1 MNRGR
6 RGEKVFESKNDYE
19 CFINVL
25 LEAVE
30 LFALRISAFCLMPNH
45 YHLLVQTPDAN
56 LSRGMRHINGVYTQ
70 RFNKAHAFDGQLFRG
85 RYKAIVV
92 EEENY
97 LLQLVRYIHR
107 NPVRAK
113 IVAKPEDYQWSSHK
127 GYLSGTKKWDWL
139 HKSVILSMLAT
150 DPGSQARTY
159 RAFMGEAEDQ
169 ALLQTLDLKKW
180 PAILGDKKFI
190 EQLKEKFFEE
200 KQHADIPDSKRLAP
214 EIAQI
219 KQVVCKAYNIDE
231 DKLYY
236 SKRAFF
242 NEPRAMG
249 MFLTRQIC
257 GESLKTIGEHFKIDS
272 YSTVSTVIYR
282 FKQRLS
288 HDPDLSKKMALIRQ
302 SIMSQ
307 GET

>member
-1 MNRGR
+1 MGLRGSSLTLTHKKHTGININMARPLRIQFPNAWYHVMNRGR
-6 RGEKVFESKNDYE
+6 RGEKVFESRNDYE

-30 LFALRISAFCLMPNH
+30 LFALRVSAFCLMPNH
-45 YHLLVQTPDAN
+45 YHLLVQPPDAN

-70 RFNKAHAFDGQLFRG
+70 RFNKAHSFDGQLFRG

-92 EEENY
+92 E
-97 LLQLVRYIHR
+97 
-107 NPVRAK
+107 
-113 IVAKPEDYQWSSHK
+113 
-127 GYLSGTKKWDWL
+127 
-139 HKSVILSMLAT
+139 
-150 DPGSQARTY
+150 
-159 RAFMGEAEDQ
+159 
-169 ALLQTLDLKKW
+169 
-180 PAILGDKKFI
+180 
-190 EQLKEKFFEE
+190 
-200 KQHADIPDSKRLAP
+200 P
-214 EIAQI
+214 EIAKI
-219 KQVVCKAYNIDE
+219 KQVICKAYNIDE
-231 DKLYY
+231 DKLHY

-257 GESLKTIGEHFKIDS
+257 GESLKAIGKHFKIDS